1 MKVFL
6 DTNVLVSALA
16 TRGLSAD
23 VFRVVLAEHEFLCG
37 EVVLKELR
45 RVLLEKIGVP
55 AARIDQVEALI
66 RRYHVE
72 GVPERIYELGLSD
85 RSDEWVVTSAID
97 AGAEVFVTGDKDL
110 LEEARAVT
118 EIRILSP
125 RAFWEE
131 VRQPGSA

>member
-1 MKVFL
+1 LKVFL

-23 VFRVVLAEHEFLCG
+23 VLRVVLAEHELLCG

-45 RVLLEKIGVP
+45 RVLLEKIRVP
-55 AARIDQVEALI
+55 ASRIDEIEALI

-72 GVPERIYELGLSD
+72 AGPERIHDFGPSD

-97 AGAEVFVTGDKDL
+97 GGAEVFVTVDKDL
-110 LEEARAVT
+110 LEEIRAVT

-131 VRQPGSA
+131 VRQPGGA

>member
-1 MKVFL
+1 MRVFL

-23 VFRVVLAEHEFLCG
+23 VMRVALVEHEFLCG
-37 EVVLKELR
+37 EVVLNELR
-45 RVLLEKIGVP
+45 RILLEKIGVP
-55 AARIDQVEALI
+55 AARIDEVEALI

-72 GVPERIYELGLSD
+72 EMPERIYNLGLSD
-85 RSDEWVVTSAID
+85 RSDEWVLASAID
-97 AGAEVFVTGDKDL
+97 AGADLFVTGDREI
-110 LEEARAVT
+110 LEAAGAVT

-131 VRQPGSA
+131 LRRA

>member
-1 MKVFL
+1 MRVFL

-23 VFRVVLAEHEFLCG
+23 VLRVTLAEHELLCG
-37 EVVLKELR
+37 EVVLNELR
-45 RVLLEKIGVP
+45 PVLLEKIGVP
-55 AARIDQVEALI
+55 AVRIDEFEVLI

-72 GVPERIYELGLSD
+72 GMPERIYDLGLSD
-85 RSDEWVVTSAID
+85 RSDEGVLASAID
-97 AGAEVFVTGDKDL
+97 AGADVFVTGDREL
-110 LEEARAVT
+110 LEAARAVP

-131 VRQPGSA
+131 LRRG